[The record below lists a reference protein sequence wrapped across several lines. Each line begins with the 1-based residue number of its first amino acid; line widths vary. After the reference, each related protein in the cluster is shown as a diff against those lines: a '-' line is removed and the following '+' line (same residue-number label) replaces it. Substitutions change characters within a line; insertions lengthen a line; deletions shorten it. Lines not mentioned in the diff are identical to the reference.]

1 MIVSV
6 VLVLII
12 DLVVVVAT
20 VLMVDDSSCGV
31 GVNDRSGGGS
41 SNGVGG

>member
-6 VLVLII
+6 VLVLMI

-20 VLMVDDSSCGV
+20 VLMVDDSICCV
-31 GVNDRSGGGS
+31 GVNNRSGVG
-41 SNGVGG
+41 SNGVDG